1 MSENE
6 RIKKA
11 VSLIDYSGFLLGEL
25 SSLLENNFTLFSLG
39 YFECQDLA
47 FDVKKIR
54 GRILSL
60 HFTEC
65 KPGGKN
71 A

>member
-1 MSENE
+1 MSKNE
-6 RIKKA
+6 RMKKA
-11 VSLIDYSGFLLGEL
+11 ACLVDFSGFLLGEL
-25 SSLLENNFTLFSLG
+25 SSLLENNFTLFSLE

-54 GRILSL
+54 ERILSL
-60 HFTEC
+60 HFSDC
-65 KPGGKN
+65 KQGEKN

>member
-11 VSLIDYSGFLLGEL
+11 GLVVDYSVFLLGEL
-25 SSLLENNFTLFSLG
+25 SGLLENNFTLFSLG

-54 GRILSL
+54 ERILSL
-60 HFTEC
+60 HFSDC
-65 KPGGKN
+65 KPGKKN

>member
-1 MSENE
+1 MSKNE
-6 RIKKA
+6 RMKKA
-11 VSLIDYSGFLLGEL
+11 ACLVDFSGFLLGEL
-25 SSLLENNFTLFSLG
+25 SSLLENNFTLFSLE

-54 GRILSL
+54 ERILSL
-60 HFTEC
+60 HFSDC
-65 KPGGKN
+65 KPGEKN

>member
-54 GRILSL
+54 ERILSL
-60 HFTEC
+60 HFSDC
-65 KPGGKN
+65 KPGKKN